1 MVYYNYRDDTRN
13 EFVVDPSSSLFETAY
28 LGGLPLNEVSDSHVI
43 WEPLMLAEFERFHR
57 YHPQM
62 NKCSRELYAK
72 ENIPNDGSTSSVVGG
87 TRRIVRSGANIDDY
101 SGATAYPFSAKE
113 YKPERGCSSQASSS

>member
-1 MVYYNYRDDTRN
+1 MVYYNYRDDSRN

-28 LGGLPLNEVSDSHVI
+28 LGGLSLSEVSDNHVV
-43 WEPLMLAEFERFHR
+43 WEPEMLAEFERFHK
-57 YHPQM
+57 YHPQI

-72 ENIPNDGSTSSVVGG
+72 ENSSSSNDGSSTTSG

-113 YKPERGCSSQASSS
+113 YQPERSCSLQASS

>member
-1 MVYYNYRDDTRN
+1 M
-13 EFVVDPSSSLFETAY
+13 VDPTSSLFDTAY
-28 LGGLPLNEVSDSHVI
+28 LGGLSLGEVSDNHVV
-43 WEPLMLAEFERFHR
+43 WEPEMIAEFERFHR

-72 ENIPNDGSTSSVVGG
+72 EGNSNSEGSTIIGG
-87 TRRIVRSGANIDDY
+87 GSARRIVRSGANIDDY

-113 YKPERGCSSQASSS
+113 YQPERSCSLQASSS